1 MASYP
6 AFKNAGVTVDV
17 RASGHVRQIE
27 ADPKQ
32 LAQVMRNII
41 LNAIQAMPGGG
52 ALTIAIRADAS
63 SDCALIEF
71 RDTGIGIPNEK
82 LDEIFQPFVTT
93 KTKGTGLGMAIARRI
108 VEAHGGRIAVGPGD
122 RGGAEILVTLP
133 RDAR

>member
-1 MASYP
+1 
-6 AFKNAGVTVDV
+6 
-17 RASGHVRQIE
+17 
-27 ADPKQ
+27 
-32 LAQVMRNII
+32 MRNII

-93 KTKGTGLGMAIARRI
+93 KTKGTGLGLSIVRKI
-108 VEAHGGRIAVGPGD
+108 VENHDGTIQVSSRRGSGTTFTVALPAQQSGKLISDDLRRLTREKLAAV
-122 RGGAEILVTLP
+122 LP
-133 RDAR
+133 DL